1 MKYLILLLLVHI
13 PLAIGQEQVVLEGLP
28 TKRIE
33 RTAEFST
40 ATVISGLESQS
51 SAVRITKADDIYYW
65 SSRGN
70 IPMSRIEDGI
80 YITYVAVDGSGYV
93 RTLNAIAREVFQR
106 QASDDQVGQTMYV
119 EHILVG
125 LESLTYYG
133 R

>member
-1 MKYLILLLLVHI
+1 
-13 PLAIGQEQVVLEGLP
+13 
-28 TKRIE
+28 
-33 RTAEFST
+33 
-40 ATVISGLESQS
+40 
-51 SAVRITKADDIYYW
+51 
-65 SSRGN
+65 
-70 IPMSRIEDGI
+70 MSRIEDGI